1 MKKIIVTWTILAA
14 LMLSLAGCDKTRPAE
29 TAAPTAAPQATA
41 EVQPTAEPAPAETAA
56 PQPAPAETPAPAPA
70 VSRQNGERFETT
82 IMMEGMEETVNYEHV
97 RREDL
102 GFEMDY
108 DYDMFVR
115 QSGADCER
123 FVSVWDGNPADPVDY
138 FEVRYDTGSAEQ
150 VADAINAAFSGDYDT
165 SVVYREM
172 DNGVQA
178 IRIEAS
184 VIKGTNQMADQ
195 IDVRY
200 IVPAADGCRIVK
212 AHYWTADSEGYARRI
227 AYLIFTLSAFDRSGG
242 EGLTDDQAI
251 AAIAKYCA
259 ALNPDLEEI
268 VNAGEYPAY
277 WEIESSD
284 AQQVVVLFRSYTGA
298 LVRYYVD
305 RTTGDTR
312 VTEFV
317 PGITPEEMPS
327 DESLNAWDYV

>member
-1 MKKIIVTWTILAA
+1 MKKFIVTLTILAA
-14 LMLSLAGCDKTRPAE
+14 LVLSLAGCGKARPAE
-29 TAAPTAAPQATA
+29 TAAPAPAPQATA
-41 EVQPTAEPAPAETAA
+41 EAQPTAEPAPAETAA
-56 PQPAPAETPAPAPA
+56 PQPAETPAPAPA
-70 VSRQNGERFETT
+70 PTRRDGERFEAV
-82 IMMEGMEETVNYEHV
+82 IMLEGMEETVNYEHV

-108 DYDMFVR
+108 DYEMFVR

-138 FEVRYDTGSAEQ
+138 FEVRYDAGNAEQ
-150 VADAINAAFSGDYDT
+150 VADALNAALSDEYDT
-165 SVVYREM
+165 TVDTRKM

-178 IRIEAS
+178 NRIEAS

-195 IDVRY
+195 IEVWY

-227 AYLIFTLSAFDRSGG
+227 AYMIYTLAAFDRSGS
-242 EGLTDDQAI
+242 EELTDDQAI
-251 AAIAKYCA
+251 AAIARYCA

-268 VNAGEYPAY
+268 VNAGDYPAY

-284 AQQVVVLFRSYTGA
+284 AREVVVLFRSYTGA
-298 LVRYYVD
+298 QVRYYID

-317 PGITPEEMPS
+317 PGITPDEMPS
-327 DESLNAWDYV
+327 EESLNAWDYA

>member
-14 LMLSLAGCDKTRPAE
+14 LMLALAGCGKTRPAE
-29 TAAPTAAPQATA
+29 TAAPTAAPQVTEAA
-41 EVQPTAEPAPAETAA
+41 QPTAEPAPAATEE
-56 PQPAPAETPAPAPA
+56 PQPAETPAPAPT
-70 VSRQNGERFETT
+70 RRDGERFEAV
-82 IMMEGMEETVNYEHV
+82 IMLEGMEETVNYEHV

-108 DYDMFVR
+108 DYEMFVR

-123 FVSVWDGNPADPVDY
+123 FVSVWDGNPADPVDF
-138 FEVRYDTGSAEQ
+138 FEVRYDAGNAEQ
-150 VADAINAAFSGDYDT
+150 VADALNAALSDEYDT
-165 SVVYREM
+165 TVDTRKM

>member
-14 LMLSLAGCDKTRPAE
+14 LMLALAGCGKARPAE
-29 TAAPTAAPQATA
+29 TAAPAPAPQATA
-41 EVQPTAEPAPAETAA
+41 EAQPTAE
-56 PQPAPAETPAPAPA
+56 PAPAETPAPAPA
-70 VSRQNGERFETT
+70 PTRRDGERFEAV
-82 IMMEGMEETVNYEHV
+82 IMLEGMEETVNYEHV

-108 DYDMFVR
+108 DYEMFVR

-138 FEVRYDTGSAEQ
+138 FEVRYDSGSAEQ
-150 VADAINAAFSGDYDT
+150 VADALNAALSDEYDT
-165 SVVYREM
+165 TVDTRKM